1 MDIKEE
7 SQYIRP
13 EMEIVS
19 IWVNSSVLQN
29 NSPENPGEDEPGTW
43 G

>member
-1 MDIKEE
+1 MEIKEE

-19 IWVNSSVLQN
+19 VWVGSAVLN
-29 NSPENPGEDEPGTW
+29 NSPENPEEDEPGTW
-43 G
+43 S